1 MDSSEPHLG
10 KVLLWLF
17 YNTNQQRDVSRA
29 SLWNWMFLIPLN
41 TRLYKPK
48 TKSLVKP
55 YKPKTQYLYND
66 KEDNTGLKPNYPIS
80 QPIGWKI
87 IFILHYQILLWK
99 CLHNQISINQSIL
112 VKFSIYI
119 QMWISVYI
127 ICFYYKDLQ

>member
-1 MDSSEPHLG
+1 MFGHWNTHFRKLVRLRIFQHIHRYIKKTLMDSSEPHLG

-48 TKSLVKP
+48 TKSLEKP

-66 KEDNTGLKPNYPIS
+66 KEDNTGLKPDYPIS

-99 CLHNQISINQSIL
+99 CLHNQI
-112 VKFSIYI
+112 KY
-119 QMWISVYI
+119 
-127 ICFYYKDLQ
+127 